1 MYKYPRRQWLALRDL
16 DGPEMNTL
24 NDLSRGIA
32 DWLDEYR
39 DLGHD
44 AEVMLR
50 VERIGG
56 GQVYQ
61 LVADLYWGG
70 KAVNGQ
76 VVVALK
82 ACKTDDQR
90 EVVERLAQSCD
101 NSVDRS
107 EDEEGFCGCQRC
119 KAAREDID

>member
-1 MYKYPRRQWLALRDL
+1 MFKYPTREWMALRDL

-24 NDLSRGIA
+24 NELSRGIA
-32 DWLDEYR
+32 DWLDSYR

-44 AEVMLR
+44 AEVILR

-56 GQVYQ
+56 GQFYQ
-61 LVADLYWGG
+61 LVADLFWGG
-70 KAVNGQ
+70 KAVDGQ

-90 EVVERLAQSCD
+90 EILERLADSCD

-107 EDEEGFCGCQRC
+107 VDEPGFPGCPRC